1 MKFFEWIEISL
12 KIYGKYMLLPN
23 ISAQPVAKD
32 SRILSDKFAE
42 KHDVTN
48 CQFSGKFELQRL
60 PDI

>member
-1 MKFFEWIEISL
+1 
-12 KIYGKYMLLPN
+12 MLLPN
-23 ISAQPVAKD
+23 ISVQPVAKD

-48 CQFSGKFELQRL
+48 CKFSGKFELQRL